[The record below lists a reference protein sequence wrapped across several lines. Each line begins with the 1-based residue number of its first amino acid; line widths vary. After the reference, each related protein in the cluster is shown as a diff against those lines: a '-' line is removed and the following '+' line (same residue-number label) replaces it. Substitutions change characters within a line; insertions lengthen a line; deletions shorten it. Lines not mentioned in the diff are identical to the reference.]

1 MNKPNKLKI
10 LTEVSDCYCDNLL
23 KIFDNTYD
31 DKNNKLYNRDKVFSG
46 VDCDFTIDS
55 FKIENKK
62 NLKQF
67 VDISKQLLSLLENS
81 YGPGKIWNLQIAK
94 MKGTGEIFPH
104 IDFGLGFVFSHRIHI
119 PLVTNEN
126 VIFKI
131 EDEEFYLKKNYIY
144 EVNNLK
150 LHSVQNK
157 NNHTYNRIHLIFDY
171 MSTEY
176 IPFIKSKGEKQ
187 NFMYQ

>member
-23 KIFDNTYD
+23 KIFDKTYN
-31 DKNNKLYNRDKVFSG
+31 KENNKLYNRDKFFSG
-46 VDCDFTIDS
+46 VDCDFTINR
-55 FKIENKK
+55 FKVENKK

-67 VDISKQLLSLLENS
+67 VDLSKQLLSLLENS
-81 YGPGKIWNLQIAK
+81 YGYGEIWNLQITK

-104 IDFGLGFVFSHRIHI
+104 VDFGLGFVFSHRIHI

-131 EDEEFYLKKNYIY
+131 EDEEFYLKRGCVY
-144 EVNNLK
+144 EINNLK

-157 NNHTYNRIHLIFDY
+157 NNYTHNRIHLIFDY
-171 MSTEY
+171 MASEY
-176 IPFIKSKGEKQ
+176 IPFIKSEREKLY
-187 NFMYQ
+187 FRYQ